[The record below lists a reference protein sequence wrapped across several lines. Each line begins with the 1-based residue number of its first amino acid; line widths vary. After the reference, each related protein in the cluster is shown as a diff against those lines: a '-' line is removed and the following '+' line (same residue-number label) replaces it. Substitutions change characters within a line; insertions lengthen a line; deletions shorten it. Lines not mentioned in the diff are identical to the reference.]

1 MYYYDLKRTFSFM
14 GLTKKKKTDID
25 YQPNL
30 DFAIVSSFV
39 GALGNICPSDRPTD
53 QRPADEDQ
61 TEHFWY
67 EFISE
72 HKVQTNTRS
81 SLSESLPF
89 FFR

>member
-1 MYYYDLKRTFSFM
+1 M

-61 TEHFWY
+61 TEHF
-67 EFISE
+67 
-72 HKVQTNTRS
+72 
-81 SLSESLPF
+81 
-89 FFR
+89 